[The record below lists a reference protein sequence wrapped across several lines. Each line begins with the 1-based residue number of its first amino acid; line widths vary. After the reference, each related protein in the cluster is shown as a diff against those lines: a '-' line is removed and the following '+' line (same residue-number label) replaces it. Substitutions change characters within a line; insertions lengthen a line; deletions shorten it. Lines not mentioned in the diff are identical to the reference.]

1 MKRAVVEVIL
11 TLIVTIV
18 LLGTF
23 YSLVRGSLVGFG
35 DAAHHL
41 FLFMDVGIGLW
52 ILLLAITVSLK
63 RPAGVWATLLFALIG
78 VVANLLT
85 VTVVG
90 LVQSGGA
97 PEFMRW
103 AVEAGLAFL
112 VAAAVMVPLVHKRFT
127 AGAEAAETR
136 GWRAT

>member
-1 MKRAVVEVIL
+1 MKRAVFEVIL

-23 YSLVRGSLVGFG
+23 YSLVRGSPAGFG
-35 DAAHHL
+35 DAVHHL

-52 ILLLAITVSLK
+52 VLLLGITVPLK
-63 RPAGVWATLLFALIG
+63 RPARVRATLLFALIG

-90 LVQSGGA
+90 LVQSGGT

-112 VAAAVMVPLVHKRFT
+112 VAAAIAVPLVHKWFT
-127 AGAEAAETR
+127 EGAEAAETR
-136 GWRAT
+136 GGR